1 MAPLEVVGLMAAT
14 QALLT
19 HADLHSLRLRS
30 RNGRRFELHR
40 RRPDRATRTAPLA
53 PALRLAAGSC

>member
-30 RNGRRFELHR
+30 RNGRRFELIDGDLIVLPGPPPWHQ
-40 RRPDRATRTAPLA
+40 LFVS
-53 PALRLAAGSC
+53 GCSS